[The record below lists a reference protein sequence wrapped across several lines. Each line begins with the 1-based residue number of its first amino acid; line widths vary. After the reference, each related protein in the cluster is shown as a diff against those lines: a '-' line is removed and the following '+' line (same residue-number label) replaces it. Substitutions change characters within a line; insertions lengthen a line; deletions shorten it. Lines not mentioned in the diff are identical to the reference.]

1 MKNITQTIESL
12 IKARDGLNMVRDDL
26 LEALRHSDAVQ
37 GIVILDTLPYVTNGI
52 NAVDRLLNALMRED
66 EQP

>member
-12 IKARDGLNMVRDDL
+12 TKASQTLNLAREDL

-37 GIVILDTLPYVTNGI
+37 RIVILDAIPHVTNGI
-52 NAVDRLLNALMRED
+52 NAVDRLLNALMSED
-66 EQP
+66 E